1 MKLYKI
7 GKVVSIGKTYII
19 LESNY
24 SGEIIYVARPK
35 EFKKDVVKKVYV
47 YEHKNDYSDT
57 TYGFFTFKER
67 VLFENLMKVT
77 GIGPKTAISLLVDGV
92 DALIDI
98 IVNNDVAS
106 LTNYPTIGSKTA
118 AQIMLEL
125 SSTYKNTK
133 TKSEGKLNVHQ
144 IQESLKVLGFS
155 KDQIAFAISK
165 VKPQK
170 NIEPMIEEAIKIIS
184 NEQRQQA

>member
-24 SGEIIYVARPK
+24 SGSIIHVARPG

-47 YEHKNDYSDT
+47 YEHKNDYTET

-67 VLFENLMKVT
+67 VLFENLMKVV
-77 GIGPKTAISLLVDGV
+77 GVGPKTAISLLVDGT
-92 DALIDI
+92 DILIDI
-98 IVNNDVAS
+98 IMNNKLDA
-106 LTNYPTIGSKTA
+106 LKEYPAIGPKTA
-118 AQIMLEL
+118 AQIMIEL
-125 SSTYKNTK
+125 NETYKNNDIK
-133 TKSEGKLNVHQ
+133 TSGNVNPKEIANTLKTLGFNKEQ
-144 IQESLKVLGFS
+144 IQL
-155 KDQIAFAISK
+155 AIK
-165 VKPQK
+165 TVKPQK
-170 NIEPMIEEAIKIIS
+170 KIEPMIEEAIKLIS

>member
-7 GKVVSIGKTYII
+7 GKVVSIGKTYIV

-24 SGEIIYVARPK
+24 SGTIIYVARPK

-47 YEHKNDYSDT
+47 YEHKSDYSET

-67 VLFENLMKVT
+67 VLFENLMKVA
-77 GIGPKTAISLLVDGV
+77 GIGPKTAISLLADGTDV
-92 DALIDI
+92 LIDI
-98 IVNNDVAS
+98 ISSNNIEA
-106 LTNYPTIGSKTA
+106 LKNYPTIGNKTA

-125 SSTYKNTK
+125 SSTYQNQKNK
-133 TKSEGKLNVHQ
+133 KEGTLSPSKIHD
-144 IQESLKVLGFS
+144 SLKVLGFS
-155 KDQIAFAISK
+155 KEQISLAVSK

-170 NIEPMIEEAIKIIS
+170 TIEPMIEEAIKIIS
-184 NEQRQQA
+184 HEQRQQA